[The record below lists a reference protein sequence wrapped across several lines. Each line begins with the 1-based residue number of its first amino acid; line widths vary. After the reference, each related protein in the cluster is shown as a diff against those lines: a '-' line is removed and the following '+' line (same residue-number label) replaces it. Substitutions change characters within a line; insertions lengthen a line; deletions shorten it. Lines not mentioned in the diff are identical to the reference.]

1 MAHNNRNILRG
12 GVNCGLVMEGVKEEL
27 KIPDMERKLTVT
39 EMWAFCP
46 NRPGNERGTQGT

>member
-1 MAHNNRNILRG
+1 
-12 GVNCGLVMEGVKEEL
+12 MEGVKEEL